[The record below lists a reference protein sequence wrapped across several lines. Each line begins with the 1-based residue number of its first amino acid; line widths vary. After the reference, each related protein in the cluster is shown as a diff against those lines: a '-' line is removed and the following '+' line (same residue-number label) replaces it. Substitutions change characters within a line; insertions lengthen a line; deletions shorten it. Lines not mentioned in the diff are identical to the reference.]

1 MASRVLAT
9 IISMRDQF
17 TAPARRISESAR
29 AINREVRKT
38 QNQIMNFGKNLVK
51 VGAMGA
57 TAIAGIT
64 VASVKMGMEY
74 SENVAKISTIA
85 DTSVVSMEN
94 MSKSILKLSND
105 TGASANALAN
115 DVYDAISSGV
125 STADAVKT
133 VATTTKLAKA
143 GFAETGQALDLM
155 TTIVNAYGMS
165 MKDADYISDV
175 LIQTQNKGKIVVSEM
190 AESMGKVIPTANAS
204 NVSLE
209 QVASG
214 YAIMTSN
221 GIKAAEATTYMNSMM
236 NELMKSGTKASN
248 TIKKSTG
255 KYCK

>member
-17 TAPARRISESAR
+17 TAPAKKISESTR

-38 QNQIMNFGKNLVK
+38 QNQMMNFGKNLVK

-143 GFAETGQALDLM
+143 GFAETGKALDLM
-155 TTIVNAYGMS
+155 TTIVNGYGKS
-165 MKDADYISDV
+165 IKEADYISDI
-175 LIQTQNKGKIVVSEM
+175 LIQTQNQGENLPVPLGIV
-190 AESMGKVIPTANAS
+190 A
-204 NVSLE
+204 
-209 QVASG
+209 
-214 YAIMTSN
+214 
-221 GIKAAEATTYMNSMM
+221 
-236 NELMKSGTKASN
+236 
-248 TIKKSTG
+248 
-255 KYCK
+255 